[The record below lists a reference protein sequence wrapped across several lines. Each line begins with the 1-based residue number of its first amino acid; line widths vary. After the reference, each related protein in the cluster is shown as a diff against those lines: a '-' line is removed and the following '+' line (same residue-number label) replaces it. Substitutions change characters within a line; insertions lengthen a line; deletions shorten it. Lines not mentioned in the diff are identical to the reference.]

1 MTIEDYC
8 RDHRNWSEEVFGPP
22 TKHDAEKL
30 LKHIGL
36 ELDEVRKAPHD
47 LEEWVDI
54 IILAID
60 GAWRSGH
67 CSYEIERALIRKQEK
82 NKARVWNINLNSTE
96 PNLHVKGY
104 TGEEFREGFRQ
115 QVLPLDE
122 RETNP

>member
-8 RDHRNWSEEVFGPP
+8 RDHLNWSEAVFGPP
-22 TKHDAEKL
+22 TKNDAEKL

-67 CSYEIERALIRKQEK
+67 SAGEIERTLIRKQEK
-82 NKARVWNINLNSTE
+82 NKARVWNVNPNSTE
-96 PNLHVKGY
+96 PNLHV
-104 TGEEFREGFRQ
+104 TDEFLAYGVVKDRR
-115 QVLPLDE
+115 DE

>member
-1 MTIEDYC
+1 MTIEEYC
-8 RDHRNWSEEVFGPP
+8 EDHENWSRAVFGAPME
-22 TKHDAEKL
+22 HDAEKL

-67 CSYEIERALIRKQEK
+67 SAGEIERTLIRKQECWSIL
-82 NKARVWNINLNSTE
+82 ARLVEYHSHYQRTIIGVRPSAEL
-96 PNLHVKGY
+96 
-104 TGEEFREGFRQ
+104 
-115 QVLPLDE
+115 
-122 RETNP
+122 

>member
-1 MTIEDYC
+1 MTIEEYC
-8 RDHRNWSEEVFGPP
+8 EGHENWSRAVFGAPME
-22 TKHDAEKL
+22 HDAEKL

-67 CSYEIERALIRKQEK
+67 SAGEIERTLIRKQEK
-82 NKARVWNINLNSTE
+82 NKERVWNVNPNSTE
-96 PNLHVKGY
+96 PNLHVH
-104 TGEEFREGFRQ
+104 
-115 QVLPLDE
+115 DE